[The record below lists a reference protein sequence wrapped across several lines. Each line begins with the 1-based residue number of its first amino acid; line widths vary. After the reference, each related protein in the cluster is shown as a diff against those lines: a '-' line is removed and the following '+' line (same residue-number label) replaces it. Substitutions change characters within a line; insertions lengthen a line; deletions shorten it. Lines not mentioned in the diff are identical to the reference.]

1 MLKAFVGFV
10 PLRKFCSVAYLNLN
24 LTCLPRMNFYR
35 DIRKFKP
42 IFLNF
47 VFFSTFILCFYCIA
61 SGAKLHFASVY
72 FFFSIKLQNCFCLA
86 S

>member
-10 PLRKFCSVAYLNLN
+10 PLRKFCSVANLNLN

-35 DIRKFKP
+35 DIQKFKP

-47 VFFSTFILCFYCIA
+47 VFFFDFYFMFLLHSKWCEASLRLC
-61 SGAKLHFASVY
+61 V